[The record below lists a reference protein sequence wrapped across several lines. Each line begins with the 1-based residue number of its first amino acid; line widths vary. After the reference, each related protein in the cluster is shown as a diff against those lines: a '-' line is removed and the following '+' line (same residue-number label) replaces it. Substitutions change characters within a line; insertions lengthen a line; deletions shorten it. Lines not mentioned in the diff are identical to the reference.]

1 MAEKDTCAGVGG
13 EMVQI
18 GTFTAASNVSGL
30 CVDTDAITGLLHRY
44 GALSFWDYATAAP
57 YISVDMNPVGGFG
70 DASLEKDAIFISG
83 HKFVGGP
90 GTPGVL
96 VVKRRLLKNEV
107 RVKRRPIDCTHIR
120 EVHSLNG

>member
-1 MAEKDTCAGVGG
+1 MTERDVLVK
-13 EMVQI
+13 MVQI

-107 RVKRRPIDCTHIR
+107 RVKISPQETKNHLHHR
-120 EVHSLNG
+120 LQ

>member
-1 MAEKDTCAGVGG
+1 MTLIVAPSLIAT
-13 EMVQI
+13 
-18 GTFTAASNVSGL
+18 S
-30 CVDTDAITGLLHRY
+30 Y

-57 YISVDMNPVGGFG
+57 YITVDMNPVGGFG
-70 DASLEKDAIFISG
+70 EASLEKDAIFISG

-107 RVKRRPIDCTHIR
+107 SLLRCCPFVRIEANHSGLYNADNQRPALPCIIGCA
-120 EVHSLNG
+120 GA

>member
-1 MAEKDTCAGVGG
+1 
-13 EMVQI
+13 MVKMMQI

-107 RVKRRPIDCTHIR
+107 RVKNKPAGD
-120 EVHSLNG
+120 EESLAHPLDSSRCWFC